1 VTTFSKVNRRRPEI
15 SHRICSS
22 ELKPIRSGTLRK
34 AKRCKILLAPDQARQ
49 VGDDLRLHVLRCLAR
64 LVRLDLGQLRRD
76 ATLGFQ
82 SVIGILQPQEIA
94 FRQAEELAETQI
106 GITCDGAGPIDDG
119 VDAIARNANR
129 MRELVLAHA
138 DWV

>member
-1 VTTFSKVNRRRPEI
+1 MEWPSSCSFVETRA
-15 SHRICSS
+15 RI
-22 ELKPIRSGTLRK
+22 I
-34 AKRCKILLAPDQARQ
+34 AF
-49 VGDDLRLHVLRCLAR
+49 VVLRCLAR

-138 DWV
+138 DWVKELLLKNLAGMGIRSCAMFTSIVFYCGHE

>member
-1 VTTFSKVNRRRPEI
+1 MNERAFVIPVPLVQAAERSLPAPLAVAAFVAGAAMEWP
-15 SHRICSS
+15 SS
-22 ELKPIRSGTLRK
+22 CPFVETRARK
-34 AKRCKILLAPDQARQ
+34 IALIA
-49 VGDDLRLHVLRCLAR
+49 LRCLAR

-106 GITCDGAGPIDDG
+106 GITGDGAGPIDDG